1 MEQINN
7 VAIVVAMEKEL
18 NLLLPL
24 VNEPKELV
32 IDGYR
37 LYSGTINGMNVTIM
51 QCGIGK
57 VNAAIGTLTL
67 LNNFNVDVVINTGV
81 AGGADKSI
89 NVMDIV
95 VATQITYH
103 DVWCGPGTQYGEAS
117 GYPLFFTSD
126 NDLVDLLDD
135 EEGVKP
141 GLICSGDRF
150 IASIEEIESIKA
162 HFPNALAVDMES
174 AAIAQVCKLRDV
186 PFLCIRVIS
195 DSPGTSNDN
204 SAQYDNFWEIA
215 PQHTFNIV
223 RFLLSKF

>member
-1 MEQINN
+1 M
-7 VAIVVAMEKEL
+7 
-18 NLLLPL
+18 
-24 VNEPKELV
+24 
-32 IDGYR
+32 
-37 LYSGTINGMNVTIM
+37 
-51 QCGIGK
+51 
-57 VNAAIGTLTL
+57 
-67 LNNFNVDVVINTGV
+67 
-81 AGGADKSI
+81 
-89 NVMDIV
+89 
-95 VATQITYH
+95 
-103 DVWCGPGTQYGEAS
+103 
-117 GYPLFFTSD
+117 
-126 NDLVDLLDD
+126 VDLLDD

-162 HFPNALAVDMES
+162 HFPKALAVDMES